1 MKMSLLVVLL
11 ALSPSAWAQNNKP
24 VVTEQESLTVQIK
37 ADRAK
42 AEAREERESKKRPW
56 DRDADGMRPWDKKDV
71 PVQRE

>member
-11 ALSPSAWAQNNKP
+11 ALSPSAWAQNKP
-24 VVTEQESLTVQIK
+24 AVTEQESLTVQIK

-56 DRDADGMRPWDKKDV
+56 DRDADGMRPWDRKEV